1 MVEDTLHIPMIAIN
15 YMATENTIPYVEA
28 FFKWWESD
36 LHKTLRQLRV
46 TGGES
51 LMSAD
56 LWKLVEW
63 FEKNG
68 DKSQTSPAINSNLL
82 QNRTNTKISRCQ
94 KHLPKFRCI
103 Q

>member
-1 MVEDTLHIPMIAIN
+1 MVEDTLHINMIAIN
-15 YMATENTIPYVEA
+15 YMATENVCVCVCEA

-46 TGGES
+46 TGGEP

-68 DKSQTSPAINSNLL
+68 DKSQTSP
-82 QNRTNTKISRCQ
+82 
-94 KHLPKFRCI
+94 
-103 Q
+103 

>member
-1 MVEDTLHIPMIAIN
+1 MVEDTLHINMIAIN

-63 FEKNG
+63 FEKTEI
-68 DKSQTSPAINSNLL
+68 KVKLVLQLIVILL
-82 QNRTNTKISRCQ
+82 QNLN
-94 KHLPKFRCI
+94 
-103 Q
+103 